1 MNKKPIRV
9 LHVVGGMNNAGL
21 EAFIMNIYRKIDRE
35 KIQFDF
41 AVLNKNETYYFEEIK
56 SLGGK
61 IYIQDDPK
69 VVGLKKFE
77 QGLYKT
83 IQENGPYE
91 CVHSHIY
98 YFNGSILKVA
108 KKCNVRV
115 RISHS
120 HNTKD
125 GKKDGL
131 VRAIYRKYMQKMIL
145 KNATHTIGCSEEA
158 CRALHGDNS
167 LNNGKSTVLPNA
179 IDLQPYAN
187 LSMDKN
193 ENRKKAQLP
202 LDIPLIG
209 HIGRFVEEK
218 NHKYLI
224 DIFEAFSKM
233 NPSAKLVL
241 VGDGPLRRDIKK
253 IVDNKKLTDKVL
265 FLGIRKDIPDIL
277 GSLDLFVFTSLFEG
291 LGIVVVEAQASGVNC
306 LISDT
311 IPSEV
316 DLNIDLINKLSIN
329 EPVEKWT
336 EKMNELIKKDR
347 YKYEQIEDK
356 IIDKGYEINSLV
368 EKIKELYINS

>member
-21 EAFIMNIYRKIDRE
+21 EVFIMNIYRKIDRE

-41 AVLNKNETYYFEEIK
+41 AVLNKSETYYFEEIK

-131 VRAIYRKYMQKMIL
+131 IRYLYRKYMQMLIL
-145 KNATHTIGCSEEA
+145 KNATHTIGCSQEA
-158 CRALHGDNS
+158 CQALHGYNS
-167 LNNGKSTVLPNA
+167 LNNGRSNILPNA

-209 HIGRFVEEK
+209 HIGRFVEQK

-224 DIFEAFSKM
+224 DIFEAFSKK

-241 VGDGPLRRDIKK
+241 VGDGPLRADMQK
-253 IVDNKKLTDKVL
+253 IVEDKKLTDKVL
-265 FLGIRKDIPDIL
+265 FLGIRKDIPSIL
-277 GSLDLFVFTSLFEG
+277 GSLDLFVFPSLFEG
-291 LGIVVVEAQASGVNC
+291 LGIAVIEAQASGINC

-316 DLNIDLINKLSIN
+316 DLNIGLINKLSIN
-329 EPVEKWT
+329 EPAEKWS
-336 EKMNELIKKDR
+336 EKMNELIRKDR
-347 YKYEQIEDK
+347 CKYEKIESK
-356 IIDKGYEINSLV
+356 IVERGYEINSLI
-368 EKIKELYINS
+368 EKIKKIYIN